1 MLLQDH
7 LVMLKPLDLELVRQ
21 ILMVVL
27 LQELVLVKEMQ
38 LLGLLVMLRQLD

>member
-1 MLLQDH
+1 
-7 LVMLKPLDLELVRQ
+7 MLKPLDLELVRQ

>member
-1 MLLQDH
+1 MLLQDL